1 MLSQLLTVAVAAT
14 AVTAQ
19 TFSKCDPTK
28 KDCPFPKALGSKI
41 IDHDFTKGATDFI
54 KDLDGTKIEY
64 DGTNGAVY
72 SIKEPSNAPTTESD
86 KYIFFGQVDITMK
99 AAPGAGIVTS
109 IVLESDDLDEVDWE
123 WVGGDNTKVQ
133 TNYFSKGCTETYDRG
148 GFTPVSSPLTEYHTY
163 TLKWTREKL
172 EWIINGQVVR
182 TLNSAGLSGCAGYP
196 QTPMRVKLGSWVAGK
211 EGNSPG
217 TIEWS
222 GGLANFANAPFNA
235 YYKSIRVQ
243 DFMGGGG
250 AKEATEYQYT
260 DRSGTWQ
267 SIKVVN
273 DGKAVD
279 NSDDKSTTTS
289 ATKSATKTGS
299 TTLSTSTTGSIQPSG
314 SGSANSPAG
323 ETNPTGTGSGSGSGS
338 ASQTTPG
345 GSAPTS
351 AAGKAVLSLGSV
363 FAASLLYFV
372 L

>member
-14 AVTAQ
+14 AVSAQ
-19 TFSKCDPTK
+19 TFTKCDPTK
-28 KDCPFPKALGSKI
+28 KDCPFPKALGSTI
-41 IDHDFTKGATDFI
+41 IDHDWTKGKLDFI

-64 DGTNGAVY
+64 DPSAGAVY
-72 SIKEPSNAPTTESD
+72 SIKEPVNAPTTESD
-86 KYIFFGQVDITMK
+86 KYIFFGQVDVTMK

-123 WVGGDNTKVQ
+123 WVGSENGRVQ
-133 TNYFSKGCTETYDRG
+133 TNYFSKGCTETYTRG
-148 GFTPVSSPLTEYHTY
+148 QTHAVVDALTEYHTY
-163 TLKWTREKL
+163 TFRWTREKL

-182 TLNSAGLSGCAGYP
+182 TLNAAGLTGCDGYP
-196 QTPMRVKLGSWVAGK
+196 QTPMRIKLGSWVAGK

-217 TIEWS
+217 TIEWA

-235 YYKSIRVQ
+235 YYKSIRIQ
-243 DFMGGGG
+243 DFMGGGS

-279 NSDDKSTTTS
+279 NDDKSTTSSASKTS
-289 ATKSATKTGS
+289 TKTGA
-299 TTLSTSTTGSIQPSG
+299 TTLSTSTPTGSAKPAESSG
-314 SGSANSPAG
+314 APADSSSTPGGGSS
-323 ETNPTGTGSGSGSGS
+323 
-338 ASQTTPG
+338 SQTTTG
-345 GSAPTS
+345 APSTATS

>member
-1 MLSQLLTVAVAAT
+1 MLSHLLTVAIAAT
-14 AVTAQ
+14 AVSAQ
-19 TFSKCDPTK
+19 TFTKCDPTK

-41 IDHDFTKGATDFI
+41 IDHEFSKGPTDFI

-64 DGTNGAVY
+64 DSNGAVY

-99 AAPGAGIVTS
+99 AAPGAGIITS

-123 WVGGDNTKVQ
+123 WAGGDNTKVQ
-133 TNYFSKGCTETYDRG
+133 SNYFSKGCTESYDRG
-148 GFTPVSSPLTEYHTY
+148 ATHAVSSPLTEYHTY
-163 TLKWTREKL
+163 TFKWTREKL

-196 QTPMRVKLGSWVAGK
+196 QTPMRVKLGTWVAGK
-211 EGNSPG
+211 EGNAPG
-217 TIEWS
+217 TIEWA
-222 GGLANFANAPFNA
+222 GGLTNFANAPFNA
-235 YYKSIRVQ
+235 YYQSIRVQ

-250 AKEATEYQYT
+250 AKEATEYQYS

-279 NSDDKSTTTS
+279 NDDDKSTTSS

-299 TTLSTSTTGSIQPSG
+299 NTLSTSTTGAIKPSG
-314 SGSANSPAG
+314 SSAPGN
-323 ETNPTGTGSGSGSGS
+323 ETKPTGSSTPPAATGSKTNTG
-338 ASQTTPG
+338 ATT
-345 GSAPTS
+345 APTS
-351 AAGKAVLSLGSV
+351 AAGKTVLSIGSV
-363 FAASLLYFV
+363 LAASIFYFA

>member
-1 MLSQLLTVAVAAT
+1 MLSQFLTAAVAVT
-14 AVTAQ
+14 AVSAQ

-41 IDHDFTKGATDFI
+41 IEHDFTTGPNDFI
-54 KDLDGTKIEY
+54 KDLAGTKIEY
-64 DGTNGAVY
+64 DSNGAVY

-99 AAPGAGIVTS
+99 AAAGAGIVTS

-123 WVGGDNTKVQ
+123 WVGGDNSRVQ
-133 TNYFSKGCTETYDRG
+133 TNYFSKGCTDTYDRG
-148 GFTPVSSPLTEYHTY
+148 GNTPVTSPLTEYHTY

-172 EWIINGQVVR
+172 EWIINGEVVR
-182 TLNSAGLSGCAGYP
+182 TLNAAGLSGCAGYP

-211 EGNSPG
+211 DGNAPG
-217 TIEWS
+217 TIEWA
-222 GGLANFANAPFNA
+222 GGLTNFANAPFNA

-250 AKEATEYQYT
+250 AKEATEYQYS

-273 DGKAVD
+273 DGNAVD
-279 NSDDKSTTTS
+279 NDDDKTTS
-289 ATKSATKTGS
+289 SSVSKTATKTGS
-299 TTLSTSTTGSIQPSG
+299 STLTTSTTTGATKPSDSSAPGNETKPTGS
-314 SGSANSPAG
+314 NTPA
-323 ETNPTGTGSGSGSGS
+323 GTGSGSKTG
-338 ASQTTPG
+338 TG
-345 GSAPTS
+345 GAAAPTS
-351 AAGKAVLSLGSV
+351 AAGKTVLSIGSV
-363 FAASLLYFV
+363 LAASIFYFA

>member
-14 AVTAQ
+14 AVSAQ

-41 IDHDFTKGATDFI
+41 IDHDFTKGPTDFI
-54 KDLDGTKIEY
+54 KDLPGTKIEY
-64 DGTNGAVY
+64 DSNGAVY

-99 AAPGAGIVTS
+99 AAPGNGIVTS

-148 GFTPVSSPLTEYHTY
+148 GFTAVASPLTEYHTY

-211 EGNSPG
+211 EGNAPG

-222 GGLANFANAPFNA
+222 GGMANFANAPFNA
-235 YYKSIRVQ
+235 YYKSIRIQ

-279 NSDDKSTTTS
+279 NDDKSTTSS
-289 ATKSATKTGS
+289 ASKTATKTGS
-299 TTLSTSTTGSIQPSG
+299 STLSTSTTTGSIKPSE
-314 SGSANSPAG
+314 SSSPG
-323 ETNPTGTGSGSGSGS
+323 NETKPTGTGPNGGSGSGS
-338 ASQTTPG
+338 QTTPAQT
-345 GSAPTS
+345 APTS
-351 AAGKAVLSLGSV
+351 AAGKVVLSLGSV
-363 FAASLLYFV
+363 LAASIFYFA